1 METTLETSLKNP
13 RFFGER
19 IHLFRVNESE
29 GQILCKKLRF
39 QKTFRIIGFLVN
51 VLNVLS
57 CPKET
62 PTTRVLRVFDAT
74 RYCFIT
80 LKNIR

>member
-51 VLNVLS
+51 GALTSSLVQ
-57 CPKET
+57 K
-62 PTTRVLRVFDAT
+62 
-74 RYCFIT
+74 
-80 LKNIR
+80 